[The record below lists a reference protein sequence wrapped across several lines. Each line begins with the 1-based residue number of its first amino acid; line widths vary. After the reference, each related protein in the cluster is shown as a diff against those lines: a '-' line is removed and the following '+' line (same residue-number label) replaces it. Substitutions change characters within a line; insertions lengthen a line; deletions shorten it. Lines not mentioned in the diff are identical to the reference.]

1 MLLVS
6 LFNDVQVKFCLMII
20 ALNGGYDSRFDVKIT
35 IRTPSS
41 NFCNLLRLA
50 WG

>member
-6 LFNDVQVKFCLMII
+6 LFNDVQVKFCLMMI

-50 WG
+50 